1 MIELALR
8 SDKGLTLQ
16 MSAIKT
22 FYGDQ
27 YTLSTQLIEPNY
39 RVFKDKFSA
48 TMDISSIIG
57 TYEE

>member
-8 SDKGLTLQ
+8 SDKGLTFQ

-27 YTLSTQLIEPNY
+27 YTLSTQLIELNY
-39 RVFKDKFSA
+39 RVFEDKFSA
-48 TMDISSIIG
+48 TMDTSSIIG
-57 TYEE
+57 T